1 MHAPARARTDSSQA
15 PRQAGKLRQLQ
26 LQSEIRYHKAQG
38 ISQRQAGNQEEPRWS
53 SAAFFSSLRQF
64 ALGFYRL
71 QHLLVRLNLGTT
83 LLSLFSCARI
93 CWPYVILFLAQQPH
107 HCASSTSSLALALPL
122 SISASFFRLNSSVR
136 NLQSKQSQNLP
147 SSTNEMQSKCL
158 QNTLA
163 THLIP
168 RHDSPSLSLPPSL
181 LLSLPPSL
189 LLLIA
194 NLWILCV
201 FFALCSLIYLHWP
214 MPHPI
219 RGSCTEQGAQQWGDR
234 GAWHCA
240 GRWVHIK
247 CICVFFM
254 CLVVVFLFCD
264 FFCLFVAGDAPQPR

>member
-1 MHAPARARTDSSQA
+1 MTRTHRQTHARACTRTHRQQSGSQA
-15 PRQAGKLRQLQ
+15 GRQAGKLRQLQ

-53 SAAFFSSLRQF
+53 SAAFFSSLRQS

-71 QHLLVRLNLGTT
+71 QHLLARLNLGTT

-93 CWPYVILFLAQQPH
+93 CWPYLILFLAQQPH

-168 RHDSPSLSLPPSL
+168 RHDSPSLSPSFT
-181 LLSLPPSL
+181 LSLSASL
-189 LLLIA
+189 FLSASLSLSSDCKFVDFV
-194 NLWILCV
+194 CV
-201 FFALCSLIYLHWP
+201 FRALLFNLFALTNAT
-214 MPHPI
+214 PH
-219 RGSCTEQGAQQWGDR
+219 
-234 GAWHCA
+234 
-240 GRWVHIK
+240 
-247 CICVFFM
+247 
-254 CLVVVFLFCD
+254 
-264 FFCLFVAGDAPQPR
+264 